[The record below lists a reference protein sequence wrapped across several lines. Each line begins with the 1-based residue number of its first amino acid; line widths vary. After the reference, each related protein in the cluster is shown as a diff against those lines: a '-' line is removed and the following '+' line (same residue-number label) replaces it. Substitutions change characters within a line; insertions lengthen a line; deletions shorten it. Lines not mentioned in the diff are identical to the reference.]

1 MVGPDDQNTEVEMP
15 PAVVVEMQRILR
27 RSALKLHSP
36 VFSRQSSG
44 IRTGSVLLLVLAV
57 LATGGCGKDSDKG
70 LPAACPADADQ
81 VMAALRQTPGPV
93 RMEGVPLSECL
104 TKRSSPEQV
113 QRVGATYVEA
123 AAALSREAR
132 RHPDGPAAL
141 RLGYLVG
148 AAHRGASSTEG
159 VHSELIRRLD
169 QELRSVPPSPAL
181 RRGERAGR
189 RSG

>member
-1 MVGPDDQNTEVEMP
+1 M
-15 PAVVVEMQRILR
+15 LL
-27 RSALKLHSP
+27 AL
-36 VFSRQSSG
+36 
-44 IRTGSVLLLVLAV
+44 TALA
-57 LATGGCGKDSDKG
+57 AAGCGKDSDRG
-70 LPAACPADADQ
+70 LPAACPADSDQ
-81 VMAALRQTPGPV
+81 VTAALRKAPAGV
-93 RMEGVPLSECL
+93 RIDGVALSECL
-104 TKRSSPEQV
+104 TRRSSPEQV

-123 AAALSREAR
+123 ATGLSRVAR
-132 RHPDGPAAL
+132 SHPDGPEAL

-169 QELRSVPPSPAL
+169 QELRGVQPSPAR

>member
-1 MVGPDDQNTEVEMP
+1 MEGPGDQNTEGETP
-15 PAVVVEMQRILR
+15 PGSLGKCNGFGDDSAKR
-27 RSALKLHSP
+27 RTIP
-36 VFSRQSSG
+36 VLSRQSSV
-44 IRTGSVLLLVLAV
+44 IRTGFVLLLAV
-57 LATGGCGKDSDKG
+57 TLVAAEGCGKDSDKG
-70 LPAACPADADQ
+70 LPSACPADSGQ
-81 VMAALRQTPGPV
+81 VVAALRQAPGPV
-93 RMEGVPLSECL
+93 RIDGIALSDCL

-123 AAALSREAR
+123 ATDLSREAR
-132 RHPDGPAAL
+132 SHPDGPAAL

-169 QELRSVPPSPAL
+169 QELAGVPSSPAR
-181 RRGERAGR
+181 RRGKRAGR